1 MSASKI
7 VMRLVSISFTVLI
20 FLMVVY
26 GLYELGL
33 RSYSYGY
40 RIFAEPPVSEGEGR
54 DRLVQIK
61 NTMSDKDIAA
71 LLEEKGLKRS
81 DVVVRTGLDK
91 AYIYQIFAGK
101 KNPSRDKLIT
111 IAFGMKLSEEE
122 TQRMLQLSGHRELWP
137 KDERDALFLF
147 AIQRGM
153 SLEEIHT
160 ELERYGLDSLAAP
173 IK

>member
-33 RSYSYGY
+33 RSSDETFEKACKG
-40 RIFAEPPVSEGEGR
+40 IFAEPPVSEGEGR

-71 LLEEKGLKRS
+71 LLEEKGL
-81 DVVVRTGLDK
+81 
-91 AYIYQIFAGK
+91 I
-101 KNPSRDKLIT
+101 RDSML
-111 IAFGMKLSEEE
+111 FVLQLKLSGYSGRIVSGHYTLNTSMKAEEMMQIMSQEE
-122 TQRMLQLSGHRELWP
+122 T
-137 KDERDALFLF
+137 
-147 AIQRGM
+147 
-153 SLEEIHT
+153 EET
-160 ELERYGLDSLAAP
+160 EQEKSQ
-173 IK
+173 

>member
-71 LLEEKGLKRS
+71 LLEEKGL
-81 DVVVRTGLDK
+81 
-91 AYIYQIFAGK
+91 I
-101 KNPSRDKLIT
+101 RDSML
-111 IAFGMKLSEEE
+111 FVLQLKLSGYSGRIVSGHYTLNTSMKAEEMMQIMSQEE
-122 TQRMLQLSGHRELWP
+122 T
-137 KDERDALFLF
+137 
-147 AIQRGM
+147 
-153 SLEEIHT
+153 EET
-160 ELERYGLDSLAAP
+160 EQENRNDC
-173 IK
+173 

>member
-1 MSASKI
+1 MSASKS
-7 VMRLVSISFTVLI
+7 VLRLVSISFTVLI

-71 LLEEKGLKRS
+71 LLEEKGL
-81 DVVVRTGLDK
+81 
-91 AYIYQIFAGK
+91 I
-101 KNPSRDKLIT
+101 RDSML
-111 IAFGMKLSEEE
+111 FVLQLKLSGYSGRIVSGHYTLNTSMKAEEMMQIMSQEE
-122 TQRMLQLSGHRELWP
+122 T
-137 KDERDALFLF
+137 
-147 AIQRGM
+147 
-153 SLEEIHT
+153 EET
-160 ELERYGLDSLAAP
+160 EQEKSQ
-173 IK
+173 

>member
-71 LLEEKGLKRS
+71 LLEEKGL
-81 DVVVRTGLDK
+81 
-91 AYIYQIFAGK
+91 I
-101 KNPSRDKLIT
+101 RDSML
-111 IAFGMKLSEEE
+111 FVLQLKLSGYSGRIVSGHYTLNTSMKAEEMMQIMSQEE
-122 TQRMLQLSGHRELWP
+122 T
-137 KDERDALFLF
+137 
-147 AIQRGM
+147 
-153 SLEEIHT
+153 EET
-160 ELERYGLDSLAAP
+160 EQEKSQ
-173 IK
+173 

>member
-71 LLEEKGLKRS
+71 LLEEKGL
-81 DVVVRTGLDK
+81 
-91 AYIYQIFAGK
+91 I
-101 KNPSRDKLIT
+101 RDSML
-111 IAFGMKLSEEE
+111 FV
-122 TQRMLQLSGHRELWP
+122 LQLNYP
-137 KDERDALFLF
+137 D
-147 AIQRGM
+147 
-153 SLEEIHT
+153 T
-160 ELERYGLDSLAAP
+160 AAGSYLV
-173 IK
+173 IIR